1 MSSGFFLPC
10 EEFLL
15 DSGLASDH
23 ETDSQFGSES
33 SFEPDSRSNLGFFPT
48 PDVMSDWNLSADYIE
63 LTAYFSEA
71 SEAFFSVLI
80 HAMQISTEQDR
91 VNISSEVSVREEIAS
106 ETREVIR
113 RRAELLGDVYPF
125 SLGKG
130 EDSLLYTGPGTSSLS
145 LSHACSLGQTSYM
158 LSLVLSNL
166 PPVGQVLDTNRVK
179 VDKRE
184 IMKIRKYFQYIA
196 TAALAGEISGSA
208 WSFGFPRLDGAKFQD
223 ALREVWRTLRD
234 GEVNSSL
241 VDSKITKDDKID
253 VIAARTHSD
262 GYPGYLLAVGQVATG
277 RNWKDSSIIEYVV
290 RGGDFRT
297 KWFLP
302 QPVTDFICYNIVPFT
317 FAYFTEA
324 ERFEFSNLCLD
335 LGNILH
341 RLRIPYR
348 VKEAC
353 LLHKEGKISIQE
365 VDKLN
370 EVVDWIKQYKERGR
384 GI

>member
-1 MSSGFFLPC
+1 MSSGFNFPG
-10 EEFLL
+10 EDFLL
-15 DSGLASDH
+15 DSGLDSDD

-33 SFEPDSRSNLGFFPT
+33 NFEPGSEFNPELYPT
-48 PDVMSDWNLSADYIE
+48 FDVLSDWNMSADYIE
-63 LTAYFSEA
+63 LVAYFSEG

-80 HAMQISTEQDR
+80 RIMQISTEQDR
-91 VNISSEVSVREEIAS
+91 VNISSEVSVREEIAF

-113 RRAELLGDVYPF
+113 RRAEILGDVYPF

-130 EDSLLYTGPGTSSLS
+130 EDSLLYTGPSTSYQSLS
-145 LSHACSLGQTSYM
+145 WACSLGQISYII
-158 LSLVLSNL
+158 SLVLSNL
-166 PPVGQVLDTNRVK
+166 PPFGQVLDINK
-179 VDKRE
+179 FEVDERE
-184 IMKIRKYFQYIA
+184 IMKIRRYFQYIA
-196 TAALAGEISGSA
+196 TVALAGEINGSA
-208 WSFGFPRLDGAKFQD
+208 WSFGFPRRDGAKFED

-234 GEVNSSL
+234 GEVNPSL
-241 VDSKITKDDKID
+241 VGSKITMDDKID

-290 RGGDFRT
+290 RGGDFKT

-302 QPVTDFICYNIVPFT
+302 QPVTDFICYNIVPLT
-317 FAYFTEA
+317 FSYFTEA

-348 VKEAC
+348 VKEAY
-353 LLHKEGKISIQE
+353 LLYQEGKISIQE
-365 VDKLN
+365 IDKFD
-370 EVVDWIKQYKERGR
+370 EVVDWVKQYKERGR